1 MSVNKYK
8 NQIEQYINKNQ
19 LDQALKRLLE
29 IVANDEV
36 RNEVITYGSRLTEI
50 EQQKHLNTINTKEY
64 QQEKNRLRTAILHL
78 KDHRLDG
85 NLDPEIERLEDI
97 LERLVVYSSSSRQP
111 FFARLLNTEVF
122 KHVSYLDYQ
131 EEYEQYTD
139 VIIFEYQQEQE
150 ARLQQLLLS
159 GGPPVLIL
167 VYNQLEWL
175 FKEKYRDR
183 YATANSIYSLGARLN
198 ELITVQKWMNK

>member
-1 MSVNKYK
+1 MDIKKYK

-29 IVANDEV
+29 IIANDEV

-50 EQQKHLNTINTKEY
+50 KQQKNLNSINTEEY
-64 QQEKNRLRTAILHL
+64 QLEKNRLRNAILDL
-78 KDHRLDG
+78 KDHRLEG

-97 LERLVVYSSSSRQP
+97 LERLVVYSSSSRQS
-111 FFARLLNTEVF
+111 FFARLLNTEIF

-131 EEYEQYTD
+131 EKYEPYTD

-159 GGPPVLIL
+159 EGPPVLIL
-167 VYNQLEWL
+167 VYQQLNWL
-175 FKEKYRDR
+175 FEPQYRDR